1 MTTFDP
7 SQLDFATMDPA
18 ELAQLVKKTP
28 KEEIEQL
35 MAGEHRKAVLD
46 EVFKQMAARV
56 RKDKIAA
63 MDAIIRWRI
72 GGRPDGEYDRYELHI
87 ANGGCTVGPASE
99 GQPRITI
106 TTDGLNFLKLV
117 SGNASGPTL
126 FMTKKLQL
134 AGDLALGAGLTNYF
148 DIPKA

>member
-7 SQLDFATMDPA
+7 SQLDFANMDAA
-18 ELAQLVKKTP
+18 ELARLVKTTP
-28 KEEIEQL
+28 KDELEQL
-35 MAGEHRKAVLD
+35 MTGEHRNLVLD
-46 EVFKQMAARV
+46 EIFAQMARRV
-56 RKDKIAA
+56 RKDKITS

-72 GGRPDGEYDRYELHI
+72 SGRPDGEYDRYELHI
-87 ANGGCTVGPASE
+87 ANGGCTVGPGSE
-99 GQPRITI
+99 GQPRLTI
-106 TTDGLNFLKLV
+106 TTDGVNFLRLV